1 MRPFVPNP
9 APVTVAVEIWT
20 RDPPVL
26 LRVAECVC
34 GLPTGT
40 LPNAMLAGF
49 EASAPTVTPVPD
61 SGMFSEGLEALLEIA
76 TLPVTLPAAAGANLD
91 VNDVLWP
98 PFRVM
103 GRLAP
108 VRLIPVPL
116 ADAWVMVTLDDPPFV
131 TVMVCTWLF
140 PS

>member
-1 MRPFVPNP
+1 M
-9 APVTVAVEIWT
+9 
-20 RDPPVL
+20 
-26 LRVAECVC
+26 
-34 GLPTGT
+34 
-40 LPNAMLAGF
+40 
-49 EASAPTVTPVPD
+49 TPVPD
-61 SGMFSEGLEALLEIA
+61 SGMFSEGLDALLVIA
-76 TLPVTLPAAAGANLD
+76 MLPVTLPAAAGANLD

-108 VRLIPVPL
+108 VRLNPVPL

-131 TVMVCTWLF
+131 TVMVCAWLF